1 MEASLFWQYL
11 VIAAAVLVST
21 VVVIRKR
28 APGLERR
35 VRGALALWLVREERP
50 DWAQRLG
57 RSIAPPVAGQGGAC
71 GGCDSCGPTRPR
83 QH

>member
-1 MEASLFWQYL
+1 MDTDLLWQYV

-35 VRGALALWLVREERP
+35 VRGALAVWLVRAGRP
-50 DWAQRLG
+50 ARLQRLG
-57 RSIAPPVAGQGGAC
+57 RAIAPPAAAQGGAC
-71 GGCDSCGPTRPR
+71 GGCDSCATPR
-83 QH
+83 AKQH